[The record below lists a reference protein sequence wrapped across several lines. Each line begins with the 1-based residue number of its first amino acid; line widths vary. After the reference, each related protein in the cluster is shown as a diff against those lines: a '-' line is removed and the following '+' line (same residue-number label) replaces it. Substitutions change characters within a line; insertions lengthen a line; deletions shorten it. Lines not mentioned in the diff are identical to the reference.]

1 MKKFKFKLKPL
12 LRYRSFQEHQKQLE
26 VAAAHNEVKAC
37 ESRIAAMQR
46 ASMSTGD
53 ARDAILSD
61 GMDAARLQWFNNHI
75 QGLSSLRVFE
85 LSRRIELEEA
95 LTRKQQELSEKAAA
109 RKAVE
114 NLEKRQR
121 EAYYREAL
129 RVEQRGVDDL
139 VVLSKKR
146 F

>member
-1 MKKFKFKLKPL
+1 
-12 LRYRSFQEHQKQLE
+12 
-26 VAAAHNEVKAC
+26 
-37 ESRIAAMQR
+37 
-46 ASMSTGD
+46 MSTGD